1 MSVISVSLPDGSS
14 RQLAQGSSA
23 ADLAAAIGPRL
34 AADAVVAVVDGVE
47 RDLAAPIPDGASV
60 EIVTASSDRG
70 LHTIRHSTA
79 HVLAQ
84 AVLDLYPGA
93 TFAIGPPIEHGF
105 YYDFELHDGG
115 TFTEADLER
124 IEARMREI
132 IEADQPFR
140 RVEMAAADALE
151 LFAAHRY
158 KRAIIEAV
166 ALGAGSDGDLAS
178 EASQGGTVSCYRNV
192 ARDGD
197 SGGGDS
203 GAGGPGGG
211 DSGAGGP
218 GGGDS
223 GAGGFGGDD
232 SGAGGP
238 GGDDSGAGGPGED
251 DSGTADAGGFVD
263 LCLGPHVPSTGR
275 LGHFALQRV
284 SGAYWRG
291 RESNPMLQRIYGT
304 AWATRK
310 DLNAHLHRLVE
321 AERRDH
327 RRLATELDLVSWPT
341 ELGPGL
347 AVWHPKGALVR
358 RLMEDYSRQRHSA
371 GGYEFVFSPHIA
383 KSVLWETSGHL
394 DFYAESMYPPMEMDG
409 TDYYPKP
416 MNCPF
421 HVMVYRSSQRSYRDL
436 PMRLFE
442 LGAVYRNELSGAVHG
457 LLRSRGFTQDD
468 SHIFCAREHLAAELA
483 SLLEF
488 VLSVLEAFGFTEFQA
503 KLSTRPED
511 KYVGEESMWDEATE
525 GLRAAL
531 ERAGLDFVT
540 DEGGGA
546 FYGPKIDVD
555 VRDAIDRS
563 WQLSTIQLDFNLPER
578 FGLSYVASDGSR
590 PRPVMIH
597 RALFGSVERF
607 FGVLL
612 EHYAGAFPAWLAPVQ
627 ATVLPVAAAH
637 DGYAATVADTLESQ
651 GFRAEVSPAE
661 EPLGK
666 RVRNAKV
673 AKVPYVL
680 VVGGDDAA
688 NGTVGVNAR
697 GAKSPERDVPLEA
710 FTARLTAEVEAR
722 S

>member
-1 MSVISVSLPDGSS
+1 MSVISVSLPDGSA
-14 RQLAQGSSA
+14 RELAEGSSA

-34 AADAVVAVVDGVE
+34 AADAVVAVVDGDE
-47 RDLAAPIPDGASV
+47 RDLVAPLCDGASV
-60 EIVTASSDRG
+60 EIVTAASDRG
-70 LHTIRHSTA
+70 LHTLRHSTA

-105 YYDFELHDGG
+105 YYDFELPDGG
-115 TFTEADLER
+115 TFTDADLER
-124 IEARMREI
+124 IETRMREI

-140 RVEMAAADALE
+140 RVEMAAEDALE
-151 LFAAHRY
+151 LFSEHPY

-166 ALGAGSDGDLAS
+166 AMGADAGGDLAS
-178 EASQGGTVSCYRNV
+178 EASDGGTVSCYRN
-192 ARDGD
+192 
-197 SGGGDS
+197 
-203 GAGGPGGG
+203 
-211 DSGAGGP
+211 
-218 GGGDS
+218 
-223 GAGGFGGDD
+223 
-232 SGAGGP
+232 
-238 GGDDSGAGGPGED
+238 
-251 DSGTADAGGFVD
+251 DAGNGDAAGFVD

-291 RESNPMLQRIYGT
+291 SERNPMLQRIYGT

-310 DLNAHLHRLVE
+310 DLSGHLHRLAE

-327 RRLATELDLVSWPT
+327 RRLAAELDLVSWPA

-358 RLMEDYSRQRHSA
+358 TLMEDYSRQRHA
-371 GGYEFVFSPHIA
+371 GGGYQFVFSPHIA
-383 KSVLWETSGHL
+383 KGVLWETSGHL

-421 HVMVYRSSQRSYRDL
+421 HVMVYRSSQRSYREL

-442 LGAVYRNELSGAVHG
+442 LGAVYRYELSGAVHG

-468 SHIFCAREHLAAELA
+468 AHIFCAREHIAEELA

-488 VLSVLEAFGFTEFQA
+488 SLSVLEAFGFSEFQA
-503 KLSTRPED
+503 RLSTRPAD
-511 KYVGEESMWDEATE
+511 KYVGEEALWDDATV
-525 GLRAAL
+525 GLRSAL
-531 ERAGLDFVT
+531 TSAGLDYET

-555 VRDAIDRS
+555 VRDAIGRA
-563 WQLSTIQLDFNLPER
+563 WQLSTIQVDFNLPER
-578 FGLSYVASDGSR
+578 FGLEYVASDGSR

-607 FGVLL
+607 FGVLV

-637 DGYAATVADTLESQ
+637 ADYAAEVAGALLSR

-673 AKVPYVL
+673 SKVPYVL
-680 VVGGDDAA
+680 VVGDDDVA
-688 NGTVGVNAR
+688 NHTVGVNAR
-697 GAKSPERDVPLEA
+697 GAKKPERDVPLEA
-710 FTARLTAEVEAR
+710 FTTRLAAEVEAR

>member
-1 MSVISVSLPDGSS
+1 MGAISVCLPDGSM
-14 RQLAQGSSA
+14 RRLAEGSSA

-34 AADAVVAVVDGVE
+34 AADAVAAVVDGAE
-47 RDLAAPIPDGASV
+47 RDLAAPLPDGAAV
-60 EIVTASSDRG
+60 EIVTASQPRG

-84 AVLDLYPGA
+84 AVLDLYPDA

-105 YYDFELHDGG
+105 YYDFELAGGG
-115 TFTEADLER
+115 TFSDTDLER

-132 IEADQPFR
+132 VAEDQPFVR
-140 RVEMAAADALE
+140 GETDAAGALE
-151 LFAAHRY
+151 LFSAHRY
-158 KRAIIEAV
+158 KREIIEAV
-166 ALGAGSDGDLAS
+166 SASAAGARTAGTEISDADASGDLAS
-178 EASQGGTVSCYRNV
+178 EASGDGTVSYYRNGV
-192 ARDGD
+192 
-197 SGGGDS
+197 GG
-203 GAGGPGGG
+203 
-211 DSGAGGP
+211 
-218 GGGDS
+218 
-223 GAGGFGGDD
+223 
-232 SGAGGP
+232 
-238 GGDDSGAGGPGED
+238 
-251 DSGTADAGGFVD
+251 GGFVD

-291 RESNPMLQRIYGT
+291 DEHNPMLQRIYGT

-310 DLNAHLHRLVE
+310 ELAAHLHRLAE

-327 RRLATELDLVSWPT
+327 RRLAAELDLVSWPT

-358 RLMEDYSRQRHSA
+358 KLMEDYSRQRHLD
-371 GGYEFVFSPHIA
+371 GGYEFVFSPHLA

-394 DFYAESMYPPMEMDG
+394 DFYKDSMYPPMKMDG
-409 TDYYPKP
+409 ADYYPKP

-442 LGAVYRNELSGAVHG
+442 LGAVYRYELSGAVHG

-468 SHIFCAREHLAAELA
+468 SHIFCTREDIAAELA
-483 SLLEF
+483 SLLDF

-503 KLSTRPED
+503 KLSTRPTD
-511 KYVGEESMWDEATE
+511 KVVGSEALWDEATS

-531 ERAGLDFVT
+531 DANGLDYST

-555 VRDAIDRS
+555 VRDAIGRS

-578 FGLSYVASDGSR
+578 FGLEYVAADGSR

-627 ATVLPVAAAH
+627 AQVLPVAAAH
-637 DGYAATVADTLESQ
+637 GGYATEVAGSLRSQ
-651 GFRAEVSPAE
+651 GFRAEPAAAD

-666 RVRNAKV
+666 RVRVAKL

-680 VVGGDDAA
+680 VVGDDDAA
-688 NGTVGVNAR
+688 NRTVGVNAR
-697 GAKSPERDVPLEA
+697 GASKPERDVALSD
-710 FTARLTAEVEAR
+710 FSARLAAEVR
-722 S
+722 SRA

>member
-1 MSVISVSLPDGSS
+1 MITVSLPDGSE
-14 RQLAQGSSA
+14 RELAEGSSG
-23 ADLAAAIGPRL
+23 ADLAAAIGRRL
-34 AADAVVAVVDGVE
+34 AADAVVAVVDGDE
-47 RDLAAPIPDGASV
+47 RDLAVPIPDGSSV

-84 AVLDLYPGA
+84 AVLNLYPGA

-105 YYDFELHDGG
+105 YYDFELPDGG
-115 TFTEADLER
+115 TFTDADLER
-124 IEARMREI
+124 IDARMREI
-132 IEADQPFR
+132 IAADQPFR
-140 RVEMAAADALE
+140 RVEMAAEDALE
-151 LFAAHRY
+151 LFAEHPY
-158 KRAIIEAV
+158 KRSIIEAV
-166 ALGAGSDGDLAS
+166 ALGAGADGDLAS
-178 EASQGGTVSCYRNV
+178 ETSEGGTVSCYHND
-192 ARDGD
+192 ADNRDSD
-197 SGGGDS
+197 
-203 GAGGPGGG
+203 
-211 DSGAGGP
+211 
-218 GGGDS
+218 
-223 GAGGFGGDD
+223 
-232 SGAGGP
+232 
-238 GGDDSGAGGPGED
+238 
-251 DSGTADAGGFVD
+251 GFVD

-291 RESNPMLQRIYGT
+291 SERNPMLQRIYGT
-304 AWATRK
+304 AWSSRK
-310 DLNAHLHRLVE
+310 DLAAHLHRLAE

-327 RRLATELDLVSWPT
+327 RRLAAELDLVSWPA

-358 RLMEDYSRQRHSA
+358 KLMEDYSRERHQA
-371 GGYEFVFSPHIA
+371 GGYDFVFSPHIA

-394 DFYAESMYPPMEMDG
+394 DFFAESMYPPMEMDG

-421 HVMVYRSSQRSYRDL
+421 HVMIYRSSQRSYREL

-442 LGAVYRNELSGAVHG
+442 LGTVYRYELSGAVHG

-468 SHIFCAREHLAAELA
+468 SHIFCTREDIGAELA

-488 VLSVLEAFGFTEFQA
+488 VLSVLRAFGFSDFVA
-503 KLSTRPED
+503 KLSTRPAD
-511 KYVGEESMWDEATE
+511 KAVGEESLWDDATA

-531 ERAGLDFVT
+531 EAAGLDYET

-555 VRDAIDRS
+555 VRDAIGRP

-578 FGLSYVASDGSR
+578 FGLEYVASDGSR

-607 FGVLL
+607 FGVLV

-627 ATVLPVAAAH
+627 AMVLPVAAAH
-637 DGYAATVADTLESQ
+637 ADYAAEVAGTLRSR
-651 GFRAEVSPAE
+651 GFRTEVSPAE

-688 NGTVGVNAR
+688 HGTVGVNAR
-697 GAKSPERDVPLEA
+697 GAQKPERDVPLEA
-710 FTARLTAEVEAR
+710 FAARLAAEVEAR
-722 S
+722 T